1 MTNSPGK
8 IRAPRTRLEPGRNSV
23 ERVAD
28 ALPPKGPYQ
37 ADVSVRL
44 WDGKLKRF
52 KIRAKTKA
60 EFRRLGAAK
69 CEGALNSGVS
79 SWSKGDQVSAYID
92 KVALPAIEGAR
103 LRANTQVRYALALSQ
118 IRKQLAGLAIGD
130 AIKFRTLERALLDIA
145 EKHGS
150 ESARQARTVLS
161 KYVLD
166 QLIREELIDHNPLRG
181 VSIDLG
187 AVKKGV
193 KPSGGKALSSVD
205 YDAIVEHLINRDV
218 SRPLPPGTDRRGT
231 SIAKHVNVVALA
243 LLQAGTGL
251 RISEALSL
259 VRADVV
265 VTDQALTVTVSE
277 GVSKTHRA
285 RTVPIL
291 DSRIEEWWRGRLE
304 RLAVNPATP
313 LIPSPGDDSK
323 HWRTDNAV
331 KASANLYKDVGHVLG
346 SADIAAMRSHAWRT
360 VLNNRAI
367 AQGVSPEIRAVYFG
381 HDVEMNGKAYTD
393 LTDIEAMTK
402 ALKRGGAG
410 MSL

>member
-1 MTNSPGK
+1 MTTNPAKAKAS
-8 IRAPRTRLEPGRNSV
+8 RTRLAPGENSV

-52 KIRAKTKA
+52 KIRAKTKS
-60 EFRRLGAAK
+60 EFRRLGTVK
-69 CEGALNSGVS
+69 CESALSSGVS
-79 SWSKGDQVSAYID
+79 SWSKGDQMDGYID
-92 KVALPAIEGAR
+92 KVAQPAIEGAR
-103 LRANTQVRYALALSQ
+103 LRDNTKSRYLLAVSQVRDRL
-118 IRKQLAGLAIGD
+118 KGFAIGD

-145 EKHGS
+145 DQHGS

-187 AVKKGV
+187 TVKKGM
-193 KPSGGKALSSVD
+193 KPSGGKALTSSE
-205 YDAIVEHLINRDV
+205 YDAIVDHLIGRDV
-218 SRPLPPGTDRRGT
+218 VRPLPPGTDRRGT
-231 SIAKHVNVVALA
+231 SIAKHANVVALA

-251 RISEALSL
+251 RVSEALAL
-259 VRADVV
+259 TLRDVV
-265 VTDQALTVTVSE
+265 LTDQAVTVTVSKNI
-277 GVSKTHRA
+277 SKTHRA

-291 DSRIEEWWRGRLE
+291 DNRIEGWWRNRLDH
-304 RLAVNPATP
+304 LAVNPATP
-313 LIPSPGDDSK
+313 LISSPGNDAK

-331 KASANLYKDVGHVLG
+331 KACASLYRDIGRVLDN
-346 SADIAAMRSHAWRT
+346 ADIAAMRSHAWRT

-367 AQGVSPEIRAVYFG
+367 AQGVSPEIRAAYFG
-381 HDVEMNGKAYTD
+381 HDVEMNDKSYTD

-402 ALKRGGAG
+402 ALKHGAE
-410 MSL
+410 